1 MISARAK
8 EITSLKTMDGHHHR
22 HHHSQRRETT
32 FDGRNF
38 VKVEKIKVHGLN
50 KTKNDFVVHQC
61 KELFKAATFKDVI
74 LSCNDVKNKLEQA
87 GIFKTVSVL
96 IDTSKGPGV
105 NKDGLD
111 VIFKVKEGRRHAAS
125 AHTAIGNNEGS
136 LVLGGKVVNVFG
148 RAEML
153 SLEYSRG
160 TRQSTGYNVTF
171 FKPVNNELTRRLT
184 VQGFKSSVEYLLSSF
199 REVARGAYMDY
210 TFPGPLGQQSLRWEG
225 VWRELSCLTRASSFP
240 VREQCGHSL
249 KSSLKHIF
257 ARDTRNETVCP
268 SRGYLFRL
276 SQEFAGYTGGNAKF
290 VKGEGE
296 IQLNQYLFS
305 DIVLSCSLQGGLM
318 KGVDGEQIR
327 INDRFFLGGP
337 TDVRGFNVRGIG
349 PQDSGNF
356 LGAESYWAAGVHL
369 YSPLP
374 FNPGK
379 GRWGDIIRMHAFAN
393 AGNLCNVNL
402 NNPNYLDQL
411 KQLQENIRWSY
422 GAGILLKIGR
432 VARFELNYCV
442 PKSAQPTDSIVS
454 GMQFGVGVSFL

>member
-1 MISARAK
+1 MEVASGHNM
-8 EITSLKTMDGHHHR
+8 SGHHH
-22 HHHSQRRETT
+22 HHKHRREETT
-32 FDGRNF
+32 FDGSNY
-38 VKVEKIKVHGLN
+38 VKVEHIKVQGLD

-61 KELFKAATFKDVI
+61 KDLLKAATFKDVI
-74 LSCNDVKNKLEQA
+74 LSCQEVKQKLEQA
-87 GIFKTVSVL
+87 NIFKTVSVL

-105 NKDGLD
+105 SKDGLD
-111 VIFKVKEGRRHAAS
+111 VIFKVKEGRRYSAS

-136 LVLGGKVVNVFG
+136 LVLGGKVGNVFG
-148 RAEML
+148 RAERL

-160 TRQSTGYNVTF
+160 SRQSTGYNLTF
-171 FKPVNNELTRRLT
+171 SKPVFNELSKRLT
-184 VQGFKSSVEYLLSSF
+184 VQGFKSSGEYLLSSF
-199 REVARGAYMDY
+199 REIGRGAYVDY
-210 TFPGPLGQQSLRWEG
+210 TFPGPLGLQSLRWEG

-257 ARDTRNETVCP
+257 ARDTRDEPVCP
-268 SRGYLFRL
+268 SRGYLVKL
-276 SQEFAGYTGGNAKF
+276 SQEFAGYTGGDVKF

-296 IQLNQYLFS
+296 LQLNQYLFW
-305 DIVLSCSLQGGLM
+305 DIVFSCSLQGGLM
-318 KGVDGEQIR
+318 KAMDGNQAR

-337 TDVRGFNVRGIG
+337 TDVRGFNFRGIG

-379 GRWGDIIRMHAFAN
+379 GRWGDLFRMHAFAN

-402 NNPNYLDQL
+402 DNPNFPDQL
-411 KQLQENIRWSY
+411 RKLQENVRWSY
-422 GAGILLKIGR
+422 GAGMLLRIGR
-432 VARFELNYCV
+432 VARFELNYCI
-442 PKSAQPTDSIVS
+442 PKAAQPTDSIVS
-454 GMQFGVGVSFL
+454 GVQFGVGVSFL